1 MANELSIQVNERSW
15 KVAAAPD
22 TPLLYVLSGELL
34 LQGPRFGCG
43 LAQCGSCSVLVD
55 GVETRSC
62 VTPVGSLSG
71 KSITTLEGL
80 SAWYAKHKGLS
91 PPPALHPVQQAFID
105 EQAVQCGYCYNGMSV
120 KASELLSKNP
130 KPTDAQ
136 IRTAMNGHLCRCGTY
151 PRILKAVQRAS
162 RMMAEVAK

>member
-1 MANELSIQVNERSW
+1 MASALSIRVNERLW
-15 KVAAAPD
+15 MVAAAPD

-43 LAQCGSCSVLVD
+43 LAQCGSC
-55 GVETRSC
+55 
-62 VTPVGSLSG
+62 
-71 KSITTLEGL
+71 
-80 SAWYAKHKGLS
+80 S

-130 KPTDAQ
+130 KPTEAQ

-151 PRILKAVQRAS
+151 PRIIKAVQRAS
-162 RMMAEVAK
+162 RIMSEVAK